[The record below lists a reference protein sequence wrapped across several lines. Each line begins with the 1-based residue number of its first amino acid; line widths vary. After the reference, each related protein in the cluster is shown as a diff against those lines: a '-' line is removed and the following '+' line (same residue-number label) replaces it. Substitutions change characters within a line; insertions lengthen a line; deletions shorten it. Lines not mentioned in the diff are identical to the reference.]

1 MLTGASYVVRAKSF
15 QELILLMRKLRIS
28 KTSSYLLRISFLVR
42 VGQSKMNGDWYV
54 STVGFGVLIGNNVGS
69 SAENVDDN
77 DVVVVVDE
85 VAFFFCF
92 VAPLSNSP
100 LDQNFTLCV
109 YIISNSQLRPFSLS
123 LSLSLSLSISH
134 AHNQTLP
141 SAHPFST
148 SPHMSSL
155 V

>member
-1 MLTGASYVVRAKSF
+1 MMKKCLALV
-15 QELILLMRKLRIS
+15 LKLKTK
-28 KTSSYLLRISFLVR
+28 KTSSYLLKLSFLVR
-42 VGQSKMNGDWYV
+42 VGLSKMNGDSWV

-69 SAENVDDN
+69 SAENVDN
-77 DVVVVVDE
+77 SDVVVVVDE

-123 LSLSLSLSISH
+123 LSLSLSLMRTITLFRVHNITISMVH
-134 AHNQTLP
+134 THSQQVPTCLRW
-141 SAHPFST
+141 FKRE
-148 SPHMSSL
+148 
-155 V
+155 

>member
-1 MLTGASYVVRAKSF
+1 MLTGASYEVRSKSF
-15 QELILLMRKLRIS
+15 QELIRMMRKLRIS

-42 VGQSKMNGDWYV
+42 VGLSKMNGDSKV

-69 SAENVDDN
+69 SAENVDN
-77 DVVVVVDE
+77 SDVVVVVDE

-123 LSLSLSLSISH
+123 FSLYLSCAQSH
-134 AHNQTLP
+134 
-141 SAHPFST
+141 
-148 SPHMSSL
+148 SSECTT
-155 V
+155 